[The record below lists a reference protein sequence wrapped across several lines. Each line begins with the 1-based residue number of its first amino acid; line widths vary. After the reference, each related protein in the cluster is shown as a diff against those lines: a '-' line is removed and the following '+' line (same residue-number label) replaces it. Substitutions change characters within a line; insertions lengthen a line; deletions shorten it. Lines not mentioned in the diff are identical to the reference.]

1 MPLVSRTRATFRRA
15 EFGFLGV
22 VVNTRVQ
29 TPRRWGAP
37 FRAGVFVFDCLDC
50 RPLRTSCSIVGTRD
64 LSEMER
70 DMTRGTRLCG
80 APEGAPQRE
89 PTMLEG
95 PVTPGQPLCPRP
107 RAPGSRPV

>member
-1 MPLVSRTRATFRRA
+1 MPLVNLTRATLRRA

-64 LSEMER
+64 LSGMER
-70 DMTRGTRLCG
+70 DLTRGNQNCG
-80 APEGAPQRE
+80 ASTGAPQRE
-89 PTMLEG
+89 PTMIEG
-95 PVTPGQPLCPRP
+95 AVAPRQH
-107 RAPGSRPV
+107 AL